1 LIADGESAAIRWAT
15 GEQASRHR
23 LGQVAPDQGWWSGY
37 GLRRWSG
44 YLGPMGSPQ
53 EGPVE
58 RVTCKHCLRLLSGAY
73 GGGLIEG
80 KRNVTPNKT
89 QLVALLQRV
98 DAVEANWALETLAGA
113 GEELTPEQCEH
124 ISDCLC
130 KINDHAGSPTIC
142 WLKLN

>member
-1 LIADGESAAIRWAT
+1 MIADGESAAIRWAT
-15 GEQASRHR
+15 RNRYHDTDWGKWHLIKAGGVVTAC
-23 LGQVAPDQGWWSGY
+23 GQVVRLFEAD
-37 GLRRWSG
+37 
-44 YLGPMGSPQ
+44 GSPQ

-58 RVTCKHCLRLLSGAY
+58 RVTCKHCLRLLSRAY

-113 GEELTPEQCEH
+113 GEELTLEPDSYTQ
-124 ISDCLC
+124 I
-130 KINDHAGSPTIC
+130 AV
-142 WLKLN
+142 